1 MSSIESSKETKKIIT
16 GANPYMPLWEH
27 VPDGEPR
34 VFTYNGETRIY
45 LYGSHDTKKTD
56 YCGPDYVVWSAPVDD
71 PTSWTCHG
79 ICYTASDGGDLYA
92 PDVVQKG
99 DTFYMYA
106 AENRG
111 SSIMLVTSKCPWGP
125 FGDPVKTELG
135 FDPGILVDDDGK
147 AYAFWGFC
155 ECHAGELNDDMATL
169 KPETIRRHIIGHSK
183 PFWIKEDDGFVNPED
198 GFFEASSPRK
208 INGKYVLVYSKRY
221 EYPRPD
227 LGVFGSCNGFLSYKW
242 SDSPLGDYKDGGD
255 ISFNGGEVIKGPD
268 GNGIM
273 TYQWGNNHGSLM
285 KVKDQWYIFYH
296 RQTGVNEYARQSM
309 AEPVDVA
316 AGKGG
321 KIYIGKISYE
331 NGEPVKSD
339 VVEHTSQGFFT
350 DGLDAYSFI
359 SAGYACHIYDGTGK
373 PNYQGNAEGTNK
385 DVRVAHIM
393 PVYESDSSP
402 VVDIQSGATIG
413 FRYLN
418 FGSDG
423 ASKVMIKGDFPKGF
437 KINVRLDSFDGEIVA
452 SEELSYTTPEIV
464 FEPGKKISGK
474 HAVYFEFITE
484 DDTLR
489 AMLDGFRFEL

>member
-1 MSSIESSKETKKIIT
+1 MEAKKIVT

-71 PTSWTCHG
+71 PTNWTCHG

-125 FGDPVKTELG
+125 FENPVKTELG
-135 FDPGILVDDDGK
+135 FDPGILVDDDGRT
-147 AYAFWGFC
+147 YAFWGFC
-155 ECHAGELNDDMATL
+155 ESHAGELNDDMATL
-169 KPETIRRHIIGHSK
+169 KPETVRHHIMGHSK
-183 PFWIKEDDGFVNPED
+183 PFWIKEDDGHVDPVD

-208 INGKYVLVYSKRY
+208 INGKYVLIYSKRY
-221 EYPRPD
+221 EYPKPEN
-227 LGVFGSCNGFLSYKW
+227 GVFGSCNGFLSYKW
-242 SDSPLGDYKDGGD
+242 ADSPLGDYKEGGD
-255 ISFNGGEVIKGPD
+255 ISFNGGEVITGPD

-285 KVKDQWYIFYH
+285 KVKDQWYVFYH
-296 RQTGVNEYARQSM
+296 RQTGCNEYSRQAM
-309 AEPVDVA
+309 VEPVDIA
-316 AGKGG
+316 MGKDG
-321 KIYIGKISYE
+321 KIYIGKITYE

-339 VVEHTSQGFFT
+339 VVEATSQGFYL
-350 DGLDAYSFI
+350 DGLDAFAVI
-359 SAGYACHIYDGTGK
+359 SAGYTCHMYDGLGK
-373 PNYQGNAEGTNK
+373 PMYQGNAEGTNEG
-385 DVRVAHIM
+385 VRVAHIQ
-393 PVYESDSSP
+393 PVYEGDSSP

-413 FRYLN
+413 FKYLN
-418 FGSDG
+418 FGTEG
-423 ASKVMIKGDFPKGF
+423 ASKAVLTGDIPAGTKVS
-437 KINVRLDSFDGEIVA
+437 IMLDSYNGKTVATTEVSADSKEITF
-452 SEELSYTTPEIV
+452 ELTEKVT
-464 FEPGKKISGK
+464 GK
-474 HAVYFEFITE
+474 HAVYFGFMNNDEEKRSIF
-484 DDTLR
+484 DT
-489 AMLDGFRFEL
+489 FRFEL

>member
-1 MSSIESSKETKKIIT
+1 MEKRIVT

-71 PTSWTCHG
+71 PTNWTCHG

-125 FGDPVKTELG
+125 FENPVKTELG
-135 FDPGILVDDDGK
+135 FDPGILVDDDGRT
-147 AYAFWGFC
+147 YAFWGFC
-155 ECHAGELNDDMATL
+155 ESHAGELNDDMATL
-169 KPETIRRHIIGHSK
+169 KKETVRHHIMGHSK
-183 PFWIKEDDGFVNPED
+183 PFWIKEDDGHVDPVD

-208 INGKYVLVYSKRY
+208 INGKYVLIYSKRY
-221 EYPRPD
+221 EYPKPEN
-227 LGVFGSCNGFLSYKW
+227 GVFGSCNGFLSYKW
-242 SDSPLGDYKDGGD
+242 CDTPLGDYQPGGD
-255 ISFNGGEVIKGPD
+255 ISFNGGEVITGPD

-285 KVKDQWYIFYH
+285 KVKDQWYVFYH
-296 RQTGVNEYARQSM
+296 RQTGCNEYSRQAM
-309 AEPVDVA
+309 VEPVDIA
-316 AGKGG
+316 MGKDG
-321 KIYIGKISYE
+321 KIYIGKITYE

-339 VVEHTSQGFFT
+339 VVEATSQGFYL
-350 DGLDAYSFI
+350 DGLDAYSII
-359 SAGYACHIYDGTGK
+359 SAGYTCHMYDGLGK
-373 PNYQGNAEGTNK
+373 PMYQGNAEGTNEG
-385 DVRVAHIM
+385 VRVAHIQ
-393 PVYESDSSP
+393 PVYEGESSP

-413 FRYLN
+413 FKYIN
-418 FGSDG
+418 FGSEG
-423 ASKVMIKGDFPKGF
+423 ASAAELTGEIPSGF
-437 KINVRLDSFDGEIVA
+437 KVSIHIGSYDGKVVGTTAVSEDSKVVSF
-452 SEELSYTTPEIV
+452 ELTE
-464 FEPGKKISGK
+464 KITGN
-474 HAVYFEFITE
+474 HAVYFEFVTE
-484 DDTLR
+484 NPEDR
-489 AMLDGFRFEL
+489 AIFDCFRFQK

>member
-1 MSSIESSKETKKIIT
+1 MENKKIVT

-71 PTSWTCHG
+71 PTNWTCHG

-125 FGDPVKTELG
+125 FENPVKTELG
-135 FDPGILVDDDGK
+135 FDPGILVDDDGRT
-147 AYAFWGFC
+147 YAFWGFC
-155 ECHAGELNDDMATL
+155 ESHAGELNDDMATL
-169 KPETIRRHIIGHSK
+169 KPETVRHHIMGHSK
-183 PFWIKEDDGFVNPED
+183 PFWIKEDDGHVDPVD

-208 INGKYVLVYSKRY
+208 INGKYVLIYSKRY
-221 EYPRPD
+221 EYPKPEN
-227 LGVFGSCNGFLSYKW
+227 GVFGSCNGFLSYKW
-242 SDSPLGDYKDGGD
+242 ADSPLGDYKEGGD
-255 ISFNGGEVIKGPD
+255 ISFNGGEVITGPD

-285 KVKDQWYIFYH
+285 KVKDQWYVFYH
-296 RQTGVNEYARQSM
+296 RQTGCNEYSRQAM
-309 AEPVDVA
+309 VEPVDIA
-316 AGKGG
+316 MGKDG
-321 KIYIGKISYE
+321 KIYIGKITYE

-339 VVEHTSQGFFT
+339 VVEATSQGFYL
-350 DGLDAYSFI
+350 DGLDAFAVI
-359 SAGYACHIYDGTGK
+359 SAGYTCHMYDGLGK
-373 PNYQGNAEGTNK
+373 PMYQGNAEGTNEG
-385 DVRVAHIM
+385 VRVAHIQ
-393 PVYESDSSP
+393 PVYEGDSSP

-413 FRYLN
+413 FKYLN
-418 FGSDG
+418 FGTEG
-423 ASKVMIKGDFPKGF
+423 ASKAVLTGEIPAGTTVSIM
-437 KINVRLDSFDGEIVA
+437 LDSYNGKTVATTEISA
-452 SEELSYTTPEIV
+452 DSKEITFELTEKVT
-464 FEPGKKISGK
+464 GK
-474 HAVYFEFITE
+474 HAVYFGFMNNDEEKRSIF
-484 DDTLR
+484 DT
-489 AMLDGFRFEL
+489 FRFEL

>member
-1 MSSIESSKETKKIIT
+1 MEKRIVT

-71 PTSWTCHG
+71 LTNWTCHG

-125 FGDPVKTELG
+125 FENPVKTELG
-135 FDPGILVDDDGK
+135 FDPGILVDDDGRT
-147 AYAFWGFC
+147 YAFWGFC
-155 ECHAGELNDDMATL
+155 ESHAGELNDDMATL
-169 KPETIRRHIIGHSK
+169 KKETIVHHIMGHSK
-183 PFWIKEDDGFVNPED
+183 PFWIKEDDGHVDPVD

-208 INGKYVLVYSKRY
+208 INGKYVLIYSKRY
-221 EYPRPD
+221 EYPKPEN
-227 LGVFGSCNGFLSYKW
+227 GVFGSCNGFLSYKW
-242 SDSPLGDYKDGGD
+242 SDTPLGEYKMGGD
-255 ISFNGGEVIKGPD
+255 ISFNGGEVITGPD

-285 KVKDQWYIFYH
+285 KVKDQWYVFYH
-296 RQTGVNEYARQSM
+296 RQTGCNEYSRQAM
-309 AEPVDVA
+309 VEPVDIA
-316 AGKGG
+316 MGKDG
-321 KIYIGKISYE
+321 KIYIGKITYE

-339 VVEHTSQGFFT
+339 VVDATSQGFYL
-350 DGLDAYSFI
+350 DGLDAYSII
-359 SAGYACHIYDGTGK
+359 SAGYTCHMYDGLGK
-373 PNYQGNAEGTNK
+373 PMYQGNAEGTNEG
-385 DVRVAHIM
+385 VRVAHIQ
-393 PVYESDSSP
+393 PVYEGESSP

-413 FRYLN
+413 FKYLN

-423 ASKVMIKGDFPKGF
+423 ASAAELTGDIPAGF
-437 KINVRLDSFDGEIVA
+437 KVSIRIDSYDGKVVGATEV
-452 SEELSYTTPEIV
+452 SEDSKEVSFELSE
-464 FEPGKKISGK
+464 KITGK
-474 HAVYFEFITE
+474 HAVYFEFNTE
-484 DDTLR
+484 NAEDR
-489 AMLDGFRFEL
+489 AIFDCFRFQK

>member
-1 MSSIESSKETKKIIT
+1 MEKRIVT

-71 PTSWTCHG
+71 PTNWTCHG

-125 FGDPVKTELG
+125 FENPVKTELG
-135 FDPGILVDDDGK
+135 FDPGILVDDDGRT
-147 AYAFWGFC
+147 YAFWGFC
-155 ECHAGELNDDMATL
+155 ESHAGELNDDMATL
-169 KPETIRRHIIGHSK
+169 KKETIVHHIMGHSK
-183 PFWIKEDDGFVNPED
+183 PFWIKEDDGHVDPVD

-208 INGKYVLVYSKRY
+208 INGKYVLIYSKRY
-221 EYPRPD
+221 EYPKPEN
-227 LGVFGSCNGFLSYKW
+227 GVFGSCNGFLSYKW
-242 SDSPLGDYKDGGD
+242 CDTPLGDYQTGGD
-255 ISFNGGEVIKGPD
+255 ISFNGGEVITGPD

-285 KVKDQWYIFYH
+285 KVKDQWYVFYH
-296 RQTGVNEYARQSM
+296 RQTGCNEYSRQAM
-309 AEPVDVA
+309 VEPVDIA
-316 AGKGG
+316 MGKDG
-321 KIYIGKISYE
+321 KIYIGKITYE

-339 VVEHTSQGFFT
+339 VVEATSQGFYL
-350 DGLDAYSFI
+350 DGLDAYSII
-359 SAGYACHIYDGTGK
+359 SAGYTCHMYDGLGK
-373 PNYQGNAEGTNK
+373 PMYQGNAEGTNEG
-385 DVRVAHIM
+385 VRVAHIQ
-393 PVYESDSSP
+393 PVYEGESSP

-413 FRYLN
+413 FKYLN

-423 ASKVMIKGDFPKGF
+423 ASAAELTGDIPAGF
-437 KINVRLDSFDGEIVA
+437 KVSVRIDSYDGKVVGATEV
-452 SEELSYTTPEIV
+452 SEDSKEVSFELSE
-464 FEPGKKISGK
+464 KITGK
-474 HAVYFEFITE
+474 HAVYFEFNTE
-484 DDTLR
+484 NAEDR
-489 AMLDGFRFEL
+489 AIFDCFRFQK

>member
-1 MSSIESSKETKKIIT
+1 MDIKKIVT

-56 YCGPDYVVWSAPVDD
+56 YCGPDYVVWSAPVDE
-71 PTSWTCHG
+71 PTNWTCHG

-111 SSIMLVTSKCPWGP
+111 SSIMLVTSKTPWGP
-125 FGDPVKTELG
+125 FTNPVKTELG
-135 FDPGILVDDDGK
+135 FDPGILVDDDGRVY
-147 AYAFWGFC
+147 AYWGFC
-155 ECHAGELNDDMATL
+155 ESHAGELNDDMCTL
-169 KPETIRRHIIGHSK
+169 KKDTIVHHIMGHSK
-183 PFWIKEDDGFVNPED
+183 PFWITEDDGHVIPED

-221 EYPRPD
+221 EYNKPS

-242 SDSPLGDYKDGGD
+242 SDSPLGEYKMGGD
-255 ISFNGGEVIKGPD
+255 ISFNGGEILTDSD

-296 RQTGVNEYARQSM
+296 RQTGCNEYARQAM
-309 AEPVDVA
+309 VEPVDVA
-316 AGKGG
+316 LGKDG
-321 KIYIGKISYE
+321 KIYIGKIAYE
-331 NGEPVKSD
+331 GGEPVSSD
-339 VVEHTSQGFFT
+339 VVDQTSQGFYL
-350 DGLDAYSFI
+350 DGLDAYSII
-359 SAGYACHIYDGTGK
+359 SAGYTCHMYDGLGK
-373 PNYQGNAEGTNK
+373 PMYQDNAEGTNK
-385 DVRVAHIM
+385 DRRVAHIE
-393 PVYESDSSP
+393 PVYEGESAP

-413 FRYLN
+413 FRYIN

-423 ASKVMIKGDFPKGF
+423 AAKAILTGSVPAGF
-437 KINVRLDSFDGEIVA
+437 KVTVRIASYDGKSVGAKVVETDSNEVVIDLCEKV
-452 SEELSYTTPEIV
+452 
-464 FEPGKKISGK
+464 SGK
-474 HAVYFEFITE
+474 HAVYFEFVTE
-484 DDTLR
+484 NSDDR
-489 AMLDGFRFEL
+489 AVFDTFRFE

>member
-1 MSSIESSKETKKIIT
+1 MEAKKIVT

-71 PTSWTCHG
+71 PTNWTCHG

-125 FGDPVKTELG
+125 FENPVKTELG
-135 FDPGILVDDDGK
+135 FDPGILVDDDGRT
-147 AYAFWGFC
+147 YAFWGFC
-155 ECHAGELNDDMATL
+155 ESHAGELNDDMATL
-169 KPETIRRHIIGHSK
+169 KPETVRHHIMGHSK
-183 PFWIKEDDGFVNPED
+183 PFWIKEDDGHVDPVD

-208 INGKYVLVYSKRY
+208 INGKYVLIYSKRY
-221 EYPRPD
+221 EYPKPEN
-227 LGVFGSCNGFLSYKW
+227 GVFGSCNGFLSYKW
-242 SDSPLGDYKDGGD
+242 ADSPLGDYKEGGD
-255 ISFNGGEVIKGPD
+255 ISFNGGEVITGPD

-285 KVKDQWYIFYH
+285 KVKDQWYVFYH
-296 RQTGVNEYARQSM
+296 RQTGCNEYSRQAM
-309 AEPVDVA
+309 VEPVDIA
-316 AGKGG
+316 MGKDG
-321 KIYIGKISYE
+321 KIYIGKITYE

-339 VVEHTSQGFFT
+339 VVEATSQGFYL
-350 DGLDAYSFI
+350 DGLDAFAVI
-359 SAGYACHIYDGTGK
+359 SAGYTCHMYDGLGK
-373 PNYQGNAEGTNK
+373 PMYQGNAEGTNEG
-385 DVRVAHIM
+385 VRVAHIQ
-393 PVYESDSSP
+393 PVYEGDSSP

-413 FRYLN
+413 FKYLN
-418 FGSDG
+418 FGTEG
-423 ASKVMIKGDFPKGF
+423 ASKAVLTGEIPAGTTVSIM
-437 KINVRLDSFDGEIVA
+437 LDSYNGKTVATTEVSADSKEITF
-452 SEELSYTTPEIV
+452 ELTEKVT
-464 FEPGKKISGK
+464 GK
-474 HAVYFEFITE
+474 HAVYFGFMNNDEEKRSIF
-484 DDTLR
+484 DT
-489 AMLDGFRFEL
+489 FRFEL

>member
-1 MSSIESSKETKKIIT
+1 MEKRIVT

-71 PTSWTCHG
+71 PTNWTCHG

-125 FGDPVKTELG
+125 FENPVKTELG
-135 FDPGILVDDDGK
+135 FDPGILVDDDGRT
-147 AYAFWGFC
+147 YAFWGFC
-155 ECHAGELNDDMATL
+155 ESHAGELNDDMATL
-169 KPETIRRHIIGHSK
+169 KKETIRHHIMGHSK
-183 PFWIKEDDGFVNPED
+183 PFWIKEDDGHVDPVD

-208 INGKYVLVYSKRY
+208 INGKYVLIYSKRY
-221 EYPRPD
+221 EYPKPEN
-227 LGVFGSCNGFLSYKW
+227 GVFGSCNGFLSYKW
-242 SDSPLGDYKDGGD
+242 CDTPLGDYQPGGD
-255 ISFNGGEVIKGPD
+255 ISFNGGEVITGPD

-285 KVKDQWYIFYH
+285 KVKDQWYVFYH
-296 RQTGVNEYARQSM
+296 RQTGCNEYSRQAM
-309 AEPVDVA
+309 VEPVDIA
-316 AGKGG
+316 MGKDG
-321 KIYIGKISYE
+321 KIYIGKITYE

-339 VVEHTSQGFFT
+339 VVEATSQGFYL
-350 DGLDAYSFI
+350 DGLDAYSII
-359 SAGYACHIYDGTGK
+359 SAGYTCHMYDGLGK
-373 PNYQGNAEGTNK
+373 PMYQGNAEGTNEG
-385 DVRVAHIM
+385 VRVAHIQ
-393 PVYESDSSP
+393 PVYEGESSP

-413 FRYLN
+413 FKYLN
-418 FGSDG
+418 FGSEG
-423 ASKVMIKGDFPKGF
+423 ASAAELTGDIPAGF
-437 KINVRLDSFDGEIVA
+437 KVSVHIDSYDGKVVA
-452 SEELSYTTPEIV
+452 ATEVTEDSKAVSFELSE
-464 FEPGKKISGK
+464 KITGK

-484 DDTLR
+484 NAEDR
-489 AMLDGFRFEL
+489 AIFDCFRFQK

>member
-1 MSSIESSKETKKIIT
+1 MENKKIVT

-71 PTSWTCHG
+71 PTNWTCHG

-125 FGDPVKTELG
+125 FENPVKTELG
-135 FDPGILVDDDGK
+135 FDPGILVDDDGRT
-147 AYAFWGFC
+147 YAFWGFC
-155 ECHAGELNDDMATL
+155 ESHAGELNDDMATL
-169 KPETIRRHIIGHSK
+169 KPETVRHHIMGHSK
-183 PFWIKEDDGFVNPED
+183 PFWIKEDDGHVNPVD

-208 INGKYVLVYSKRY
+208 INGKYVLIYSKRY
-221 EYPRPD
+221 EYPKPEN
-227 LGVFGSCNGFLSYKW
+227 GVFGSCNGFLSYKW
-242 SDSPLGDYKDGGD
+242 ADSPLGDYKEGGD
-255 ISFNGGEVIKGPD
+255 ISFNGGEVITGPD

-285 KVKDQWYIFYH
+285 KVKDQWYVFYH
-296 RQTGVNEYARQSM
+296 RQTGCNEYSRQAM
-309 AEPVDVA
+309 VEPVDIA
-316 AGKGG
+316 MGKDG
-321 KIYIGKISYE
+321 KIYIGKITYE

-339 VVEHTSQGFFT
+339 VVEATSQGFYL
-350 DGLDAYSFI
+350 DGLDAFAVI
-359 SAGYACHIYDGTGK
+359 SAGYTCHMYDGLGK
-373 PNYQGNAEGTNK
+373 PMYQGNAEGTNEG
-385 DVRVAHIM
+385 VRVAHIQ
-393 PVYESDSSP
+393 PVYEGDSSP

-413 FRYLN
+413 FKYLN
-418 FGSDG
+418 FGTEG
-423 ASKVMIKGDFPKGF
+423 ASKAVLTGDIPAGTTVS
-437 KINVRLDSFDGEIVA
+437 IMLDSYNGKTVATTEVSADSKEITF
-452 SEELSYTTPEIV
+452 ELTEKVT
-464 FEPGKKISGK
+464 GK
-474 HAVYFEFITE
+474 HAVYFGFMNNDEEKRSIF
-484 DDTLR
+484 DT
-489 AMLDGFRFEL
+489 FRFEL